1 MNMDKLLSSNLHD
14 FSDKSIMPDVPEEFI
29 GNEPSL
35 EDLTKFVQQNPEKGL
50 ERHNLL
56 IGLETYLA
64 NTKDKWTNGKY
75 YLLGQLILS
84 PNERL
89 SNEIL
94 KKAVEIDDK
103 RSKEYGDPYNQAEYW
118 SIQRHHNCFTSIKNL
133 ITLYYL
139 VEEM

>member
-1 MNMDKLLSSNLHD
+1 MENEFSNK
-14 FSDKSIMPDVPEEFI
+14 SDLPNVPKEFI

-35 EDLTKFVQQNPEKGL
+35 EDLAKFVQQNPEKGL

-56 IGLETYLA
+56 IGLEAYLS
-64 NTKDKWTNGKY
+64 NTKDTWTNGTY
-75 YLLGQLILS
+75 YLLGQYQLS
-84 PNERL
+84 PSDRL

-118 SIQRHHNCFTSIKNL
+118 SIQRHHNCFTSIKEL

-139 VEEM
+139 VEKM

>member
-1 MNMDKLLSSNLHD
+1 MENEFSNK
-14 FSDKSIMPDVPEEFI
+14 SDLPNVPKEFI

-35 EDLTKFVQQNPEKGL
+35 EDLAKFVQQNPEKGL
-50 ERHNLL
+50 EKQNLL
-56 IGLETYLA
+56 IGLETYLS
-64 NTKDKWTNGKY
+64 NTKEKWTNGTY
-75 YLLGQLILS
+75 YLLGQYQLS
-84 PNERL
+84 PSDRL

-118 SIQRHHNCFTSIKNL
+118 SIQRHHNCFTSIKEL

-139 VEEM
+139 VEKM

>member
-1 MNMDKLLSSNLHD
+1 MSMENEFSN
-14 FSDKSIMPDVPEEFI
+14 KSVMPDVPEEFI

-35 EDLTKFVQQNPEKGL
+35 EDLAKFVQQNPEMGL
-50 ERHNLL
+50 EKHNLF

-64 NTKDKWTNGKY
+64 NTKKKWTNGTY
-75 YLLGQLILS
+75 YLLGQYQLS
-84 PNERL
+84 PSERL

-103 RSKEYGDPYNQAEYW
+103 RFKEYGGPCNQAEYW
-118 SIQRHHNCFTSIKNL
+118 SIQNHHNCFTSIKEL

-139 VEEM
+139 VEKM